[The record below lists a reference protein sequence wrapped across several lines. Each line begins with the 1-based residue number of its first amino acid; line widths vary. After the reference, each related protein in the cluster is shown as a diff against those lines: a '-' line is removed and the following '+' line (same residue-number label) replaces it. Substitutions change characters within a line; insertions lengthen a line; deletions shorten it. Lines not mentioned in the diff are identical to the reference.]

1 MVIKRK
7 NEHVK
12 ILIIFFEKIL
22 LLKIERVIFWAYK
35 ISSSVK
41 ACNNQ
46 INVKQIQ
53 RQINKLF
60 RFNSEKERKKQ
71 FLVLVLSFIMEN
83 NANILSFVFF
93 FPYQMSMLTFALKI
107 ETIFSRKMSH
117 HCSSNELENIKKETR
132 R

>member
-1 MVIKRK
+1 MFEYQKKWYKNSIWLSKEN

-60 RFNSEKERKKQ
+60 RINSKKKQ
-71 FLVLVLSFIMEN
+71 T
-83 NANILSFVFF
+83 VF
-93 FPYQMSMLTFALKI
+93 
-107 ETIFSRKMSH
+107 
-117 HCSSNELENIKKETR
+117 SSGVIVYYGK
-132 R
+132 

>member
-1 MVIKRK
+1 MFEYQKKWYKNSIWLSKEN

-60 RFNSEKERKKQ
+60 RINSKIKQ
-71 FLVLVLSFIMEN
+71 T
-83 NANILSFVFF
+83 VF
-93 FPYQMSMLTFALKI
+93 
-107 ETIFSRKMSH
+107 
-117 HCSSNELENIKKETR
+117 SSGVIVYYGK
-132 R
+132 